1 MRKNTSKQYFIS
13 KTTILPAINGRYGL
27 YAKINGY
34 NYSEK
39 NLTKIGYELRT
50 LTSDEVN
57 NIMAEQKALAAQA
70 KANSRAIEIDRRA
83 KQVELCLAAE
93 PLAIGEGNN
102 LWLHITDL
110 VGGHREAYTGC
121 GLATAYI
128 ADGKIIAWHYGIER
142 PANAP
147 ACDYVQFCEVSCAQM
162 LF

>member
-1 MRKNTSKQYFIS
+1 MRKNTSKQYFVS
-13 KTTILPAINGRYGL
+13 ATNILPAINGRYGI

-39 NLTKIGYELRT
+39 NLTEMGYELRS
-50 LTSDEVN
+50 LTADEVN
-57 NIMAEQKALAAQA
+57 NIMAAQKALVAQA
-70 KANSRAIEIDRRA
+70 EANRRAIEIERRA
-83 KQVELCLAAE
+83 KQVELCLSDE
-93 PLAIGEGNN
+93 PLAIGEGNT

-110 VGGHREAYTGC
+110 AGGHLEAYAGC

-128 ADGKIIAWHYGIER
+128 ADGKIIAWHYGDEH

-147 ACDYVQFCEVSCAQM
+147 ACDYVQLCEVSCSQI

>member
-1 MRKNTSKQYFIS
+1 MRKSASKQYFVS
-13 KTTILPAINGRYGL
+13 KTSIIPAINGRYGL
-27 YAKINGY
+27 YGKLNRF

-39 NLTKIGYELRT
+39 DFAKMGYELRS
-50 LTSDEVN
+50 LTDDEVN
-57 NIMAEQKALAAQA
+57 DVMAAQKAFAAKA
-70 KANSRAIEIDRRA
+70 KANSRALELEVRA
-83 KQVELCLAAE
+83 KQVEICLASE

-110 VGGHREAYTGC
+110 EGGHREAYSGC

-128 ADGKIIAWHYGIER
+128 ADGKIIAWHYGNER

-147 ACDYVQFCEVSCAQM
+147 VCDYVQLCEVSCSQI